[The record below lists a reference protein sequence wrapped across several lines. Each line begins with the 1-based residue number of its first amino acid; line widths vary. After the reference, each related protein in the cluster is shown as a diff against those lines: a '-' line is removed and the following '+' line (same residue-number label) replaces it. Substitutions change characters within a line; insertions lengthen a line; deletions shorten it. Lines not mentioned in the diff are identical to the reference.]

1 MMTNYNC
8 ENENFE
14 NFQMEINK
22 KSPKSLNKHDI
33 FLISLLCFSNL
44 LLGGVYSFI
53 APFFPSEVSIKY
65 KFFYYH

>member
-1 MMTNYNC
+1 MMANNNC
-8 ENENFE
+8 ENGNFE
-14 NFQMEINK
+14 NSELEIDK

-53 APFFPSEVSIKY
+53 APFFPSEVSRK
-65 KFFYYH
+65 